1 MRISTIF
8 FTLKQGFINIFRNKT
23 FSLASIATISACIFL
38 FGLFYSIVLNFQ
50 YIVKEAQSG
59 VAVTV
64 FFDDGMSEES
74 IKEIGA
80 EIGKRAEVSDMV
92 FVTEDEAWEDFKN
105 VYLGEFV
112 DGFMDDDNP
121 LEGSA
126 NYEVYLNDV
135 SMQQSLVTYLE
146 SMDGVREVRRS
157 DVVAEMLSNVNLL
170 IGYVSVGIIAILLAV
185 AVFLISNTVT
195 IGIAVRKEEIAIMKL
210 IGATDFVVRSPFVIE
225 GILIG
230 LIGSGLPL
238 VAVYYIYLNVS
249 ERVSEGFSVLSSLLE
264 FLPVAEIFNTLLPIS
279 IAIGVGIGFFG
290 SFFTVRKHLKV

>member
-74 IKEIGA
+74 IKEIGE

-92 FVTEDEAWEDFKN
+92 FVTEDEAWEDFKE

-238 VAVYYIYLNVS
+238 AAVYYIYLNVS

>member
-64 FFDDGMSEES
+64 FFEDGMSEES
-74 IKEIGA
+74 IKEIGE

-92 FVTEDEAWEDFKN
+92 FVTEDEAWEDFKEI
-105 VYLGEFV
+105 YLGEFV

-249 ERVSEGFSVLSSLLE
+249 ERVSEGFSMLSSLLE
-264 FLPVAEIFNTLLPIS
+264 FLPVTEIFNTLLPIS

>member
-279 IAIGVGIGFFG
+279 VAIGVGIGFFG

>member
-74 IKEIGA
+74 IKEIGE

>member
-238 VAVYYIYLNVS
+238 AAVYYIYLNVS